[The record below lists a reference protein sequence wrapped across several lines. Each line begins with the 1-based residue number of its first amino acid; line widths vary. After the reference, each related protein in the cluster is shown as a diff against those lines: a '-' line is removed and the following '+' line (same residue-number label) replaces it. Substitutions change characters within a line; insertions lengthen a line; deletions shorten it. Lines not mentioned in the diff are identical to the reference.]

1 MDTSITQDRKSRRK
15 PIGFALVLAMAFG
28 ALAATPVLARDENGH
43 GDRDRGG
50 HDRGHRDRGHDHDR
64 GGFGV
69 GVYADPVYVP
79 PPVYYDPQPS
89 PGISIALP
97 LNIHIR

>member
-1 MDTSITQDRKSRRK
+1 MNTPITRTGNSGRKST
-15 PIGFALVLAMAFG
+15 GLAMALILASALG
-28 ALAATPVLARDENGH
+28 AVAATPALARDDHGH
-43 GDRDRGG
+43 HGG
-50 HDRGHRDRGHDHDR
+50 HDRGHGHDHDH

-69 GVYADPVYVP
+69 GIYADPVYVP

>member
-1 MDTSITQDRKSRRK
+1 MNTPTTMTGNSGRK
-15 PIGFALVLAMAFG
+15 PIGLAMALVLASAFG
-28 ALAATPVLARDENGH
+28 ALAATPALARDDHGH
-43 GDRDRGG
+43 RGG
-50 HDRGHRDRGHDHDR
+50 HDRGHWHGHDH

-69 GVYADPVYVP
+69 GIYADPVYVP
-79 PPVYYDPQPS
+79 QPVYYDPQPS